1 MPIHRRCCAY
11 RDRRDDFLF
20 NTEQRQRSIQ
30 FTIAKPVCLPA
41 NLVIGTSYRFE
52 QVVIHVAHGLRLV
65 DGGVAGI
72 DAMFRRKVVGN
83 AEIGDEHIFAVLAV
97 FTCFVI
103 LRVVMPV
110 GEACG
115 GKNVQL
121 LGGIDSRPG
130 GKRMGGNYPTGV
142 GVIFVIV
149 CPIGFGECFPVE
161 GVDVVGMGSAVFLNV
176 M

>member
-72 DAMFRRKVVGN
+72 DAVFRRKVVGN

-97 FTCFVI
+97 FTFFVI

-121 LGGIDSRPG
+121 LGWIDSRPG

-142 GVIFVIV
+142 GIIFVIV
-149 CPIGFGECFPVE
+149 CPIGFGERFPAKV
-161 GVDVVGMGSAVFLNV
+161 
-176 M
+176 